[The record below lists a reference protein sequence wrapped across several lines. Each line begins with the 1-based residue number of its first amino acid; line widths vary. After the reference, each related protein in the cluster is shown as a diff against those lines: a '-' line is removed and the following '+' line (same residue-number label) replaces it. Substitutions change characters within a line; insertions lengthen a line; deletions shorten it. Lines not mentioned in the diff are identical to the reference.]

1 MILTLGLGNTILRG
15 QHFSE
20 SKRERKKKKM
30 HDLGDNPK
38 LSITAPFVFTIAEME
53 VTILLR
59 KWEKGVWGATVY

>member
-1 MILTLGLGNTILRG
+1 MKVI
-15 QHFSE
+15 E
-20 SKRERKKKKM
+20 REKKKM

-59 KWEKGVWGATVY
+59 KWEKGFWGATVY

>member
-1 MILTLGLGNTILRG
+1 MILTLGLGNTILGG

-20 SKRERKKKKM
+20 SNRERKKKM